1 MNSTEILNGQ
11 VRIAFGIDSAE
22 NKDQIADALKLSE
35 ERMYRDKSARKI

>member
-11 VRIAFGIDSAE
+11 VRIAFGIASAE

-35 ERMYRDKSARKI
+35 ERMYRDKSARKN